1 MPSTVIKPKPRTK
14 PAEIRR
20 DELMAA
26 AEALFLERGF
36 AATSVDEI
44 VRLADVAKGTFYL
57 HFRSKDDIL
66 LGLRERFINGFCE
79 GLERQLDLLP
89 AEDWQTKL
97 AVWAETGVAGY
108 LDNYKLHD
116 MVFHD
121 FHPPMRR
128 MKQENPAIV
137 QLDALL
143 TDGNAAG
150 AWKIA
155 DTRLTAVLLFNALH
169 GAVDEIIS
177 NPHMMDRAEM
187 VAGVKAFFLQA
198 VRT

>member
-1 MPSTVIKPKPRTK
+1 MPSTVIKPKSRTK

-66 LGLRERFINGFCE
+66 LGLRERFIDGFCE
-79 GLERQLDLLP
+79 RLEHELDLLP
-89 AEDWQTKL
+89 AKDWQRKL
-97 AVWAETGVAGY
+97 AVWAETGIAGY

-137 QLDALL
+137 RLDALL

-155 DTRLTAVLLFNALH
+155 NTRLTAVLLFNALH

-177 NPHMMDRAEM
+177 NPDMMDRAEM